1 MRLSC
6 AIITA
11 LLIVAVPLHAL
22 AQQEAPHGAS
32 VPTKKA
38 DGSLHGKAAEAL
50 PTVFRDITLARAL
63 NLVMKYNPS
72 LAALAEEIRA
82 KEAAALQAGLLP
94 NPAVGLEVENF
105 AGKDKLRGF
114 DGAETTLFLSQ
125 LFELGEKR
133 QKRRRVG
140 DLEKNLAGWDYR
152 SREQDMLAGTAK
164 AFVDVLAAQLRL
176 ALNKRLVQISQ
187 QTLDTVS
194 TRVAAG
200 KTRPIEQ
207 IRAQVELAS
216 TKTNFNRSKR
226 ELQAARV
233 RLASLWGGEERVQFQ
248 KVVGDL
254 GKMATPPRQQD
265 VLGQLAHNPD
275 LARWDN
281 ELQRRKAR
289 LALAKSRAVP
299 DLTLSFGLRNF
310 QESKSNA
317 LVAGIEL
324 PLPLF
329 DRNQGGIGQAMAEL
343 AKARWQRRETLIRIR
358 SRLSEVRQR
367 LVAAF
372 NEAVTLREEIL
383 PGAQRAFRA
392 TEIGYREG
400 KYGFLQL
407 LDAQRTLFEVQ
418 GQYLTALSSYHIER
432 IQLERL
438 AGDSLR
444 NIMNSGSDRKK
455 ASRQ

>member
-11 LLIVAVPLHAL
+11 LLIVAAPLHAF
-22 AQQEAPHGAS
+22 ARQDAPHGVS
-32 VPTKKA
+32 ILTKKG
-38 DGSLHGKAAEAL
+38 DGSLHEKEAEAR

-63 NLVMKYNPS
+63 SLVMKSNPS

-94 NPAVGLEVENF
+94 NPAVGLEMENF
-105 AGKDKLRGF
+105 AGKDQLRGF

-140 DLEKNLAGWDYR
+140 DLEKDLAGWDYR

-164 AFVDVLAAQLRL
+164 AFVEVLAAQLRL

-194 TRVAAG
+194 ARVAAG
-200 KTRPIEQ
+200 KVRPIEQ
-207 IRAQVELAS
+207 TRARVELAS
-216 TKTNFNRSKR
+216 TKTNFNRSER

-233 RLASLWGGEERVQFQ
+233 RLASFWGGEVRAQFQ
-248 KVVGDL
+248 KAVGDL
-254 GKMATPPRQQD
+254 GKMATPPSQQD

-310 QESKSNA
+310 QETKSNA
-317 LVAGIEL
+317 PVAGIEL

-343 AKARWQRRETLIRIR
+343 AKARRQKQETFIRIR
-358 SRLSEVRQR
+358 SRLLEVRQR

-372 NEAVTLREEIL
+372 NEAVALREEIL
-383 PGAQRAFRA
+383 PGAQRAFEA

-407 LDAQRTLFEVQ
+407 LDAQRTLFKVQ

-438 AGDSLR
+438 AGDPLR
-444 NIMNSGSDRKK
+444 NIMNSGSDWKK